1 MSGDPPVKSQCL
13 PFSQIPHTTRL
24 FADFLGYSP
33 DVQPFYPRSPRFG
46 DWLED
51 AAINLRYDAAR
62 REQVSAIL
70 ERQNRSWDASP
81 KALENIARLRAGA
94 VAVVTGQQ
102 VGLFGGPLFSI
113 FKALTAV
120 KLADEAS
127 AGGVDCVPIFWLA
140 TQDHDLAEVNH
151 ASIPRPDSSLQTLT
165 TPTLGVPD
173 APVGAITFGPEI
185 EPVVAAAAELLGDS
199 EVTEFLRDSYRPG
212 ETFGS
217 AFARLF
223 TRLFADW
230 GVILLDASDPALS
243 KLSQPIYHAAI
254 ERAVELNDK
263 LLARGRELEAAD
275 YHQQVKITPASTL
288 LFALRNGSRVPVHR
302 EARTGEHT
310 GFRIEDE
317 SVSPAELLRRID
329 AEPQN
334 FSANVLLRPIKQDYL
349 LPTLAYTGGAA
360 EVAYFAQAAVVYET
374 MAEKV
379 TPIVPRF
386 SASLIERKG
395 QQLLERHNL
404 SLPEVFCG
412 PDQLREKLAAHS
424 LSQDLQR
431 SFDSAET
438 GVEKSLADIREKLS
452 SLDKTLMDSATHA
465 AEKIK
470 YQLTQLRARAARAE
484 LRHTEILSRHADF
497 LGNTLYPN
505 KTLQEREVAG
515 VHFLAHH
522 GLQLLQGLYDT
533 IHTDCLEHQAITL
546 D

>member
-1 MSGDPPVKSQCL
+1 
-13 PFSQIPHTTRL
+13 
-24 FADFLGYSP
+24 
-33 DVQPFYPRSPRFG
+33 
-46 DWLED
+46 
-51 AAINLRYDAAR
+51 
-62 REQVSAIL
+62 
-70 ERQNRSWDASP
+70 
-81 KALENIARLRAGA
+81 
-94 VAVVTGQQ
+94 
-102 VGLFGGPLFSI
+102 
-113 FKALTAV
+113 
-120 KLADEAS
+120 
-127 AGGVDCVPIFWLA
+127 VDCVPIFWLA